1 MKQHTTIMKQNLSAE
16 TSVTIKATPAKVWKA
31 ITTPASI
38 QKYLMG
44 TTVTSD
50 WQEGSPITYE
60 GEYNGKTYHDK
71 GLIKK
76 LKPESVFQSTY
87 WSSMSGKEDKP
98 ENYNTVTYTLSD
110 EDDRTLLTLTQ
121 DNIATEE
128 EKAYATKN
136 WKQVLQKLKEVV
148 ERQE

>member
-1 MKQHTTIMKQNLSAE
+1 MNQNLTAE
-16 TSVTIKATPAKVWKA
+16 TSITIKATPAKVWKA

-38 QKYLMG
+38 RQYLMG
-44 TTVTSD
+44 TTVTTD
-50 WQEGSPITYE
+50 WKEGSPITYE
-60 GEYNGKTYHDK
+60 GEYKGKTYHDK

-110 EDDRTLLTLTQ
+110 EDDRTLVTLTQ
-121 DNIATEE
+121 DNISTEE
-128 EKAYATKN
+128 EKAHAVKN
-136 WKQVLQKLKEVV
+136 WEQVLQKLKEVV
-148 ERQE
+148 EEQG